1 MCRKLLLSYRVLRT
15 EMKKPCHICSI
26 IYHKNNI
33 SFIVLKKYIAL
44 AQFLLT
50 SSGGYI
56 QCFLS
61 LSIKMPDLE
70 EIAVHKIIHF
80 AVCFLTRPE
89 LRNFLIE
96 ITVISTML
104 FSGATIFCLLPVW
117 LLFPYRHHPCNRH
130 QAHCDYLLTLRCQIS
145 NLPRACCDP
154 SLGGHVSRRGSL
166 LAKWNS
172 SDGYLKEDGQVLIYT
187 QTYLSHYMTLCCK
200 GKNSFS
206 LLKLENQDFCLDFIV
221 LIFSLYF

>member
-15 EMKKPCHICSI
+15 EIKKLCYICSI

-80 AVCFLTRPE
+80 AVRFLTRPE

-104 FSGATIFCLLPVW
+104 FSGATIFCLSPVW

-130 QAHCDYLLTLRCQIS
+130 QAHCDYLLTLRSQIS
-145 NLPRACCDP
+145 NLPLEPAVIHLWEDMFLEEDHYLQNGIAVMDTSMRMAKFWYTHKHICLIIWLSAAKVRTLSAC
-154 SLGGHVSRRGSL
+154 SNWKTKTF
-166 LAKWNS
+166 A
-172 SDGYLKEDGQVLIYT
+172 
-187 QTYLSHYMTLCCK
+187 
-200 GKNSFS
+200 
-206 LLKLENQDFCLDFIV
+206 
-221 LIFSLYF
+221 